1 MDKED
6 ILRKITSRKFWVA
19 VVAFVSALLVAFKVP
34 EASISQVTAII
45 MAFGSLFAYIF
56 AEGWV
61 DSARV
66 KDAGGNHYV
75 NNWNT
80 PLEDDDENK
89 SDSN

>member
-1 MDKED
+1 MNKED

-19 VVAFVSALLVAFKVP
+19 VVAFVSALLVAFNVP

-75 NNWNT
+75 NNWNA
-80 PLEDDDENK
+80 PLEDDDESK